1 MMKTVKLAIGADHRG
16 YALKQYLQKN
26 CHVDGFEIIWTD
38 VGAHDDQRSNYP
50 TFAILAAQLVQ
61 DKQVD
66 GAVLLCGT
74 GVGMGIAA
82 NRFNGV
88 YAAVVWNPEIAQLSR
103 EDDHANVIALP
114 ADYVDQQKACECVKS
129 WLKAEPKPG
138 LYNKRIKMID
148 LI

>member
-1 MMKTVKLAIGADHRG
+1 MKTFKLAIGADHRG

-26 CHVDGFEIIWTD
+26 CRPDDIEIIWTD

-50 TFAILAAQLVQ
+50 TFAIMAAQLVQ

-74 GVGMGIAA
+74 GVGMAIAA
-82 NRFNGV
+82 NRFKGV
-88 YAAVVWNPEIAQLSR
+88 YAAVAWDAKIAQLSR
-103 EDDHANVIALP
+103 EDDHINVLVLP
-114 ADYVDQQKACECVKS
+114 ADFIDEQKSCECVKS
-129 WLKAEPKPG
+129 WLRAEPKPG